1 MAKDTGNP
9 SIKVRL
15 TPEMIR
21 ALDRVVEVGQYQN
34 RSEVVRELNLIL
46 IEAVVQAHEHGKA
59 WKGTWEIFKGINRLN
74 ERFAIVAKTA
84 RESRQQDLFGKN
96 EEPEYLADMR
106 EVLTS

>member
-9 SIKVRL
+9 SIKVRF
-15 TPEMIR
+15 TPAMIR

>member
-9 SIKVRL
+9 SIKVRF
-15 TPEMIR
+15 TPAMIR

-106 EVLTS
+106 EVLTN

>member
-9 SIKVRL
+9 SIKVRF